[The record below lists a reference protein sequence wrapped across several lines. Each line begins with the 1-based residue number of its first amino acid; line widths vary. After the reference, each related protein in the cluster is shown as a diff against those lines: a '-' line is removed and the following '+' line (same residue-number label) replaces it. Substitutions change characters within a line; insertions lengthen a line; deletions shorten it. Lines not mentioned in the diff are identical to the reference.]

1 MFEEKKWARCSKV
14 VARDKHKW
22 ESLVMNFYVQLF
34 VLRRRIFWTNIFL
47 KWNISNQ
54 VHVLVFCFWL
64 GMPYVSVNDF
74 SFKGCNFT
82 NCKVMFSDK
91 IFMNNTI
98 WNLARQCSFLL
109 GEMCVKFSGKSCD
122 MEPQKA
128 IAPMFFSFASLKV
141 FVVVIFITK
150 LFVYLC
156 FRGRKVFLNFM
167 WWKQSWLLACV
178 FLGVMK
184 GVCCFVVVIFI
195 LKLFVCLCFLGRK
208 VFFLYFMWCMRC
220 LGCHERCLLFEPN

>member
-22 ESLVMNFYVQLF
+22 ESLVMNFYAQLF

-64 GMPYVSVNDF
+64 GMPYVPVNDF

-91 IFMNNTI
+91 IFMKSTI
-98 WNLARQCSFLL
+98 WNLARQCSFLK
-109 GEMCVKFSGKSCD
+109 EDISTFTSDNK
-122 MEPQKA
+122 
-128 IAPMFFSFASLKV
+128 IFFSFTQTVSNPR
-141 FVVVIFITK
+141 FYEF
-150 LFVYLC
+150 
-156 FRGRKVFLNFM
+156 
-167 WWKQSWLLACV
+167 
-178 FLGVMK
+178 
-184 GVCCFVVVIFI
+184 
-195 LKLFVCLCFLGRK
+195 
-208 VFFLYFMWCMRC
+208 
-220 LGCHERCLLFEPN
+220 